1 MKCAAAIFLE
11 LHEKCDVHKGIF
23 YGQWSI
29 EWIPIERL
37 SWTLHLTKNVLSTF
51 TLRFLPP
58 EKLSYKKTAFVS
70 LKMPLSLSR
79 QHEYILYC
87 MIIRI
92 LREFIRKLWNAASN
106 CNVIHF
112 RTCVMKKIALS
123 RHLRYESEE
132 QKNTCDRMGVT
143 WISGSDWKTFS
154 LFFTA
159 LCLKYNRWGANSV
172 SAHLI

>member
-1 MKCAAAIFLE
+1 MCRSNLSGATWKVWRPQRHFLWSMIHRMNSYWTSLLDFTPDKECIEHIYTHIFTTW
-11 LHEKCDVHKGIF
+11 KTVVQKDCIC
-23 YGQWSI
+23 
-29 EWIPIERL
+29 IPENA
-37 SWTLHLTKNVLSTF
+37 SQ
-51 TLRFLPP
+51 
-58 EKLSYKKTAFVS
+58 
-70 LKMPLSLSR
+70 PLSPR
-79 QHEYILYC
+79 QEYILYC

-112 RTCVMKKIALS
+112 RTCVVKKTALS